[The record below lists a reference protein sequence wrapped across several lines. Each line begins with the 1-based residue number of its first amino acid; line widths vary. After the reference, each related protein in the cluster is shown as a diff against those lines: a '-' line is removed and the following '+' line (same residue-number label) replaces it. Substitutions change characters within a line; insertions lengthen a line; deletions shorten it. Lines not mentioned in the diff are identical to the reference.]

1 MSRFYC
7 NFVSVCRG
15 VCQCVRGCV
24 EGVSR
29 VYHGLFGCVS
39 GRDLAINVIC
49 EYLIYNMYF
58 YLL

>member
-15 VCQCVRGCV
+15 VCRCVRGCV
-24 EGVSR
+24 KGVSR
-29 VYHGLFGCVS
+29 MNHSFFGCVS
-39 GRDLAINVIC
+39 GWDLINVIC
-49 EYLIYNMYF
+49 EYLIYNVYF